1 MKASEL
7 HNKSITELEKDLAE
21 AREKLGTA
29 AIEYRTKEVK
39 NVKQIATIKKDIARI
54 LTILGEKEKETT
66 NE

>member
-7 HNKSITELEKDLAE
+7 RNKSATELEKDLVDL
-21 AREKLGTA
+21 RGKLGTA

-39 NVKQIATIKKDIARI
+39 NVKQIAAIKKDIARI
-54 LTILGEKEKETT
+54 LTIQGEMQKEKT